1 MYIKFFLQFY
11 ESLSL
16 CILNPQKFSFDT
28 KERNKPEELQV
39 DWVSVKIN
47 HRWMISSEHD
57 YQSLM
62 QYLIPTLE
70 RMLILILFF
79 CTLVCIH

>member
-1 MYIKFFLQFY
+1 MHIKFFLQFY

-28 KERNKPEELQV
+28 KERNKPEELRV

-47 HRWMISSEHD
+47 KSQVD
-57 YQSLM
+57 DK
-62 QYLIPTLE
+62 
-70 RMLILILFF
+70 
-79 CTLVCIH
+79 